1 MVRRFP
7 GAIVVASFAALS
19 LIGCG
24 GKTEATP
31 SIARVR
37 SLGGFGAD
45 EHATRVYFERTNTV
59 ALDGEKAIA
68 TFDLN
73 AGSRV
78 EIEIATRDA
87 SPLRCEI
94 HRVRRDGTTELLSPV
109 RSDSGFHLETF
120 DAASDDTFVV
130 FFPATSGSAKRDA
143 HQPTEPQTVVVH
155 LACASAASR
164 CAPAQQPGE
173 ACDAVFTCD
182 EGLACFTGTGYAN
195 GYLEEGKCAVVPR

>member
-1 MVRRFP
+1 MVRRIP
-7 GAIVVASFAALS
+7 GAMVAASFAVLA

-24 GKTEATP
+24 GKTEAVP
-31 SIARVR
+31 SGARVR

-45 EHATRVYFERTNTV
+45 EHASRVYFERTNAIAV
-59 ALDGEKAIA
+59 DGEKTIA

-73 AGSRV
+73 AGARV
-78 EIEIATRDA
+78 EIEIASRDA

-94 HRVRRDGTTELLSPV
+94 HRVRRDGTTELLSPIH
-109 RSDSGFHLETF
+109 SASGFHLETF
-120 DAASDDTFVV
+120 DATSDDTFVV
-130 FFPATSGSAKRDA
+130 FFPATDLGKR
-143 HQPTEPQTVVVH
+143 EPQTVIVH

-182 EGLACFTGTGYAN
+182 EGLDCNTGTGHVN
-195 GYLEEGKCAVVPR
+195 GYLEQGRCGIAPR